1 MTGLLAEG
9 NIRVYEI
16 ALVVLNIGNVF
27 FSYIAL
33 KHGYFPEC
41 VYWISIVVE
50 VGIIISR
57 VWLSGKTYQLPVKR
71 YCVEVLG
78 NAF

>member
-1 MTGLLAEG
+1 M
-9 NIRVYEI
+9 
-16 ALVVLNIGNVF
+16 
-27 FSYIAL
+27 
-33 KHGYFPEC
+33 
-41 VYWISIVVE
+41 VE

-78 NAF
+78 NAFSGRCNGNICLVDLSAP